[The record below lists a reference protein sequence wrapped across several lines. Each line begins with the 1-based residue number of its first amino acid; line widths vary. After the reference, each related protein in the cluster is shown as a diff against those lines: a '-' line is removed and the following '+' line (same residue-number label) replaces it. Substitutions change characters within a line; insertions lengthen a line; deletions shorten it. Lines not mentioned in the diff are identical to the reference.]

1 MWRNSLGL
9 VSFLCTLAVANGL
22 AHAAD
27 PALNELAG
35 LPVTAMF
42 SSSGAPGMVVALVRG
57 SESLVGG
64 LGETA
69 KGNGQEPT
77 GRSVFRLGSISKVM
91 TGELLAA
98 LTVEGK
104 LRLSE
109 PLQRFAPQGKMVP
122 TLDGRAITLLDLATH
137 SAGLPRDIGPAPE
150 GQTFLTWPTEQ
161 ERWNYISSAKLL
173 WPPAT
178 TAAYSNV
185 GYQLLGDAMSAAAGE
200 SYSALLLN
208 RLTAPLGMTDT
219 TVRPSEEQCARLMT
233 GSGLSWAHALHR
245 CQPIGSKWWRLF
257 DGRRHGQMATSSCH
271 RSRCERARPID
282 RARRVPPTCRDACRH
297 RLR

>member
-1 MWRNSLGL
+1 MWSNCLGL
-9 VSFLCTLAVANGL
+9 VSFLCTLAFANGL

-42 SSSGAPGMVVALVRG
+42 FSSGAPGMVVALVRG

-91 TGELLAA
+91 AGELLAA

-109 PLQRFAPQGKMVP
+109 PLQRFAPQGKTVP

-137 SAGLPRDIGPAPE
+137 MRWPTARHRTGAGRADVSDLAHRTGALGLHRFGQTPLAARDDRCLFQCGLPVAGGCDVRRRRRI
-150 GQTFLTWPTEQ
+150 
-161 ERWNYISSAKLL
+161 LL
-173 WPPAT
+173 RPPAKPSGRAT
-178 TAAYSNV
+178 RYDRHHGTAFS
-185 GYQLLGDAMSAAAGE
+185 GAM
-200 SYSALLLN
+200 
-208 RLTAPLGMTDT
+208 RPLDDWH
-219 TVRPSEEQCARLMT
+219 RSE
-233 GSGLSWAHALHR
+233 WAHALHR
-245 CQPIGSKWWRLF
+245 YQPIGGKCWRLF
-257 DGRRHGQMATSSCH
+257 DGRRHGQMVTSSRH
-271 RSRCERARPID
+271 RSRCERTRPID
-282 RARRVPPTCRDACRH
+282 CTRRVSPTRRDASRH